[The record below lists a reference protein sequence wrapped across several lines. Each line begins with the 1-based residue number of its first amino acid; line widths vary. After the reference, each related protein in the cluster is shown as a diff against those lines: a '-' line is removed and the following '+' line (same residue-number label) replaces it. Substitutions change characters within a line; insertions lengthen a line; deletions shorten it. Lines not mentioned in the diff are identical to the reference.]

1 MDNKNIIAN
10 LLGKVWYDSTK
21 KPLLCDLDQVGTGH
35 LVEVTKVYDDNGVE
49 VNPTADDVQRVMSRL
64 NETLASRSLYL
75 QSMDFVDDAQYPKI
89 KGYLRLAGRSGK
101 KY

>member
-1 MDNKNIIAN
+1 MADKKIIAD

-35 LVEVTKVYDDNGVE
+35 LVEVTKVIDDNGVE

-64 NETLASRSLYL
+64 NETLASRSLYFK
-75 QSMDFVDDAQYPKI
+75 SMDFVDDANYPKI